1 MARYTGADC
10 RLCRR
15 EGAKLFL
22 KGDRCYTDKC
32 AMERRAYAP
41 GEAGRKRVKENEYLL
56 QLRERQKTKRIYG
69 VLEKQFRAYYDIASR
84 KQGVTGENLLTIL
97 ESRLDNVVYRLGFAK
112 SRAEA
117 RQQVRHG
124 HIHVNGRR
132 VDIPSFRVRPG
143 DLISVAPKAK
153 EMLVIKSA
161 LISNERVQVPA
172 WLEVDIE
179 KLQGSVLSL
188 PQRDQIDLDIR
199 EQLIVELYSKN

>member
-56 QLRERQKTKRIYG
+56 QLREKQKTKRIYG

-124 HIHVNGRR
+124 HIHVNGLR

>member
-32 AMERRAYAP
+32 AMERRSYAP
-41 GEAGRKRVKENEYLL
+41 GEAGRKRVKENEYLI
-56 QLRERQKTKRIYG
+56 QLREKQKTKRIYG

-84 KQGVTGENLLTIL
+84 KQGVTGENLLVIL
-97 ESRLDNVVYRLGFAK
+97 ETRLDNVVYRLGFAK

-179 KLQGSVLSL
+179 KLQGSVLAL
-188 PQRDQIDLDIR
+188 PTRDQIDLDIR
-199 EQLIVELYSKN
+199 EQLIVELYSK